1 MTNNNKSQEL
11 FFLTPSSP
19 EPTQLEFSFDKF
31 MKETL
36 RQEAGKVKPQL
47 NALPQKEETNPNKE
61 YIKRY
66 HEKVAG
72 RMWVG
77 KPRYR

>member
-1 MTNNNKSQEL
+1 MTNNKSQPL
-11 FFLTPSSP
+11 FFLNQSSP
-19 EPTQLEFSFDKF
+19 EATQLEFSFDKF

-36 RQEAGKVKPQL
+36 RQETNKAKPQL
-47 NALPQKEETNPNKE
+47 NVSPQKEETNPNRE

-66 HEKVAG
+66 NEGIAG
-72 RMWVG
+72 CMWVG